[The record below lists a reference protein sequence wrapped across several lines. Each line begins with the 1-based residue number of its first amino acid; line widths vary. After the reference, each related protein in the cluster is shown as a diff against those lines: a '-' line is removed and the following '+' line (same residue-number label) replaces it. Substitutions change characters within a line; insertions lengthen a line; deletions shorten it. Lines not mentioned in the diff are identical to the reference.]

1 MMVKIIAGVVGVLLS
16 LVGTLSLF
24 MGSSESTEEPAE
36 KGKKG
41 FAKLIFVI
49 IILFT
54 GWILLGYSGFF
65 EGGSSSSLV
74 DPIRR
79 P

>member
-1 MMVKIIAGVVGVLLS
+1 MGVLLS

-36 KGKKG
+36 KEKG
-41 FAKLIFVI
+41 FGKLIFVI
-49 IILFT
+49 IILIT